1 MANIKKNENT
11 LKNLFER
18 FPSLEGKLRAFA
30 NLRDGS
36 LHYVRLAA
44 IQTAFRAD
52 EIDDMLY
59 ILDFLNGF
67 LRIF

>member
-44 IQTAFRAD
+44 IRAIPFTRRQT
-52 EIDDMLY
+52 ESVC
-59 ILDFLNGF
+59 
-67 LRIF
+67 